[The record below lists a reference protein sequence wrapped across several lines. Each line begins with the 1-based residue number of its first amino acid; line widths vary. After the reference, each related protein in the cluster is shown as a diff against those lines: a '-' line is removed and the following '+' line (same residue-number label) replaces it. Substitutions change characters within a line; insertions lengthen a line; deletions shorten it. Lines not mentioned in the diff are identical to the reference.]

1 VIYGH
6 STCKTAQR
14 RQLEWPCSFLRFNYI
29 DSKNVRY
36 NSLPNITH
44 KSTCIL
50 YFHVNKNWMGKQCQN
65 GKLSFHQTIN
75 RLTKLKAFEYQSIT
89 SSVIGVLMN
98 QGATEL
104 TLILSLANSHA
115 RFLVSWWIPP
125 AAFFFYHK
133 QVTTFRTTFN

>member
-50 YFHVNKNWMGKQCQN
+50 YFHVKKNWMGKR
-65 GKLSFHQTIN
+65 IN

-125 AAFFFYHK
+125 AEFFFYHK